1 MVYPIVFFIHSATI
15 RHATGATTEDQWGNV
30 VPVTVDTVSVCRFS
44 KQDEQLEIAGQSAY
58 FTTVPKI
65 ALPPATTISEND
77 QIISTVQGYSD
88 TFRVNE
94 VRVVYEGSREVIS
107 HITCKLAAVA

>member
-1 MVYPIVFFIHSATI
+1 MPYPIVFFIHSATI

-30 VPVTVDTVSVCRFS
+30 APVTADTTTVCRFS
-44 KQDEQLEIAGQSAY
+44 KQDEQFEIAGQSAY
-58 FTTVPKI
+58 LTTVPKI